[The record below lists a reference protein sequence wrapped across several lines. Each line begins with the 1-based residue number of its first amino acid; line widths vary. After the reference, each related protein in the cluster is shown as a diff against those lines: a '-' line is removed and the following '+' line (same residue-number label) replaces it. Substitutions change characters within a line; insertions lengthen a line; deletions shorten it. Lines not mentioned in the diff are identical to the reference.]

1 LSRGKVSLSK
11 HILFL
16 AFGDFVM
23 TVPLGVI
30 RGDFHEKLS
39 PVFSFLLRE
48 KIVAAMKEC
57 GEFFF

>member
-1 LSRGKVSLSK
+1 MSK

-16 AFGDFVM
+16 TFGDFVM

-39 PVFSFLLRE
+39 PVFSLLRE
-48 KIVAAMKEC
+48 KIVAAMKER

>member
-1 LSRGKVSLSK
+1 MSK

-30 RGDFHEKLS
+30 RGDFYEKLS